1 MIVRL
6 SKYNHEVKKMRLT
19 GKVAVIT
26 GAGSGMGEAEALMF
40 AREGAKVVVTD
51 INFEAT
57 EAVVAQIKEA
67 GGEAIAIKHNV
78 ASKEDWENVYNKT
91 VEAFGKLD
99 ILVNNAGISLAKDFM
114 EQTEED
120 WARTYAININGTMLG
135 MQLAIPLMEK
145 NEGGSIVNISSIS
158 ALTGMAGAGAYTASK
173 GAVRSITK
181 AAAVDYGKKNIRVN
195 SVHPGYIVT
204 PMSAPHMEHPDYKNY
219 FLSQIALP
227 NLGKAEEVASAV
239 LFLASDEA
247 SHITG
252 IELPVDGG
260 VTAK

>member
-1 MIVRL
+1 
-6 SKYNHEVKKMRLT
+6 MRLT
-19 GKVAVIT
+19 DKVAIIT
-26 GAGSGMGEAEALMF
+26 GAGSGMGEAEAILF
-40 AREGAKVVVTD
+40 AGEGAKVVATD
-51 INFEAT
+51 INKAAV
-57 EAVVAQIKEA
+57 EAVVSKIKEA
-67 GGEAIAIKHNV
+67 GGEAIAIEHDV
-78 ASKEDWENVYNKT
+78 ASRADWEKVCKET
-91 VEAFGKLD
+91 IDTFGKLD
-99 ILVNNAGISLAKDFM
+99 ILINNAGISLPKPFM

-120 WARTYAININGTMLG
+120 WARTYSINIDSTMLG
-135 MQLAIPLMEK
+135 MQLALPLLEK
-145 NEGGSIVNISSIS
+145 NNGGSIVNISSIS
-158 ALTGMAGAGAYTASK
+158 ALVGMAGAGAYTASK

-181 AAAVDYGKKNIRVN
+181 AAAVEFGKKNIRVN

-204 PMSAPHMEHPDYKNY
+204 PMSAPSMENYKDF

-227 NLGKAEEVASAV
+227 QLGNAKEVANAV

>member
-1 MIVRL
+1 
-6 SKYNHEVKKMRLT
+6 MRLEN
-19 GKVAVIT
+19 KVAIIT
-26 GAGSGMGEAEALMF
+26 GAGSGMGETAAGLF
-40 AREGAKVVVTD
+40 AKEGAKVVATD
-51 INFEAT
+51 INL
-57 EAVVAQIKEA
+57 EAVEAVAAKIREA
-67 GGEAIAIKHNV
+67 GGEAIAVKHNV
-78 ASKEDWENVYNKT
+78 ADKSDWDSVIATTIETY
-91 VEAFGKLD
+91 GKLD
-99 ILVNNAGISLAKDFM
+99 ILVNNAGISVSKDFM

-120 WARTYAININGTMLG
+120 FMKGFAINTNSVMFG
-135 MQLAIPLMEK
+135 MQAAIPHMES
-145 NEGGSIVNISSIS
+145 NGGGSIVNISSI
-158 ALTGMAGAGAYTASK
+158 AGLIGMSGAGVYTASK

-195 SVHPGYIVT
+195 SIHPGYIVT
-204 PMSAPHMEHPDYKNY
+204 PMSQEYMESEQFRPY

-227 NLGKAEEVASAV
+227 ELGKAIEVANAM

>member
-1 MIVRL
+1 
-6 SKYNHEVKKMRLT
+6 MRLQN
-19 GKVAVIT
+19 KIALVT

-40 AREGAKVVVTD
+40 AREGATVVATD
-51 INFEAT
+51 INE
-57 EAVVAQIKEA
+57 EAVQAVAKKIA
-67 GGEAIAIKHNV
+67 DMGGEALAIQHNV
-78 ASKEDWENVYNKT
+78 ASKDAWEDVMTQVKNKY
-91 VEAFGKLD
+91 GKLD
-99 ILVNNAGISLAKDFM
+99 ILVNNAGISLATPFE
-114 EQTEED
+114 EQTEDD
-120 WARTYAININGTMLG
+120 WARTYGININGVMFG
-135 MQLAIPLMEK
+135 MQQAIPLMEEK
-145 NEGGSIVNISSIS
+145 GGSIVNISSIS

-204 PMSAPHMEHPDYKNY
+204 PMSAPSMEMYKDY
-219 FLSQIALP
+219 FLTQVALP
-227 NLGKAEEVASAV
+227 NLGNAEEVAAAV

>member
-1 MIVRL
+1 
-6 SKYNHEVKKMRLT
+6 MRLQD
-19 GKVAVIT
+19 KVAIIT
-26 GAGSGMGEAEALMF
+26 GAGSGMGEASAILF
-40 AREGAKVVVTD
+40 AREGAKVVATD
-51 INFEAT
+51 INEEAVQ
-57 EAVVAQIKEA
+57 AVVAKIVEA

-78 ASKEDWENVYNKT
+78 ASKDDWEKVMAATIETYS
-91 VEAFGKLD
+91 KLD
-99 ILVNNAGISLAKDFM
+99 ILVNNAGIALAKAFE
-114 EQTEED
+114 EQTEDD
-120 WARTYAININGTMLG
+120 WSRVYAINVNSVMFG
-135 MQLAIPLMEK
+135 MQQAIPHMVQ
-145 NEGGSIVNISSIS
+145 NHGGSIVNISSIA
-158 ALTGMAGAGAYTASK
+158 ALTGMSGAGAYTASK

-204 PMSAPHMEHPDYKNY
+204 PMSAPSMAKYKDY

-227 NLGKAEEVASAV
+227 NLGQAEEVANAI

>member
-1 MIVRL
+1 
-6 SKYNHEVKKMRLT
+6 MRLPN
-19 GKVAVIT
+19 KIALIT
-26 GAGSGMGEAEALMF
+26 GAGSGMGEAEALRF
-40 AREGAKVVVTD
+40 AKEGATVIATD
-51 INFEAT
+51 INE
-57 EAVVAQIKEA
+57 EAVKNVVTQITES
-67 GGEAIAIKHNV
+67 GGKAVSHKHNV
-78 ASKEDWENVYNKT
+78 ASHDDWQQIMVDVKKRY
-91 VEAFGKLD
+91 GRLD
-99 ILVNNAGISLAKDFM
+99 ILVNNAGISLATPFE

-120 WARTYAININGTMLG
+120 WARTYGININGVMFG
-135 MQLAIPLMEK
+135 MQQAIPLMQEH
-145 NEGGSIVNISSIS
+145 GGSIVNISSIS

-181 AAAVDYGKKNIRVN
+181 AAAVDYGKQNIRVN

-204 PMSAPHMEHPDYKNY
+204 PMSAPSMEQYKDY
-219 FLSQIALP
+219 FLTQVALP
-227 NLGKAEEVASAV
+227 ELGNSDEVTNAV

>member
-1 MIVRL
+1 
-6 SKYNHEVKKMRLT
+6 MRLKD
-19 GKVAVIT
+19 KVAIIT
-26 GAGSGMGEAEALMF
+26 GAGSGMGEAEAQMF
-40 AREGAKVVVTD
+40 AREGAKVVATD
-51 INFEAT
+51 INEEAVK
-57 EAVVAQIKEA
+57 AVVAKIADQ

-78 ASKEDWENVYNKT
+78 ASKEDWEKVMAAT
-91 VEAFGKLD
+91 VEKYGKLD
-99 ILVNNAGISLAKDFM
+99 ILVNNAGIALAKDFL
-114 EQTEED
+114 EQSEED
-120 WARTYAININGTMLG
+120 WSRTYAINVNSIMHG
-135 MQLAIPLMEK
+135 MQQAIPWMEK
-145 NEGGSIVNISSIS
+145 NNGGSIVNISSIA

-195 SVHPGYIVT
+195 SVHPGYIET
-204 PMSAPHMEHPDYKNY
+204 PMSAPSMAAFKDY

-227 NLGKAEEVASAV
+227 NLGQAEEVAAAV